1 MKKLVK
7 QKTPPAGVLPE
18 SLEKTER
25 RLPAAALK
33 ALAVLAS
40 HTEAGKPGEYGWI
53 PEKAAALLGSMPK
66 GELVDTVLALTERF
80 VMAVTAMR
88 EETITLAICEFG
100 MHPHEA
106 EKLNLPTMLGSLAG
120 LGLPAIDAANACAT
134 CAFRQGSCANQ
145 CPATVSDALGC
156 IESKGSPFFCHE
168 GVATGTDPKRVCRGY
183 ALALKALNA

>member
-1 MKKLVK
+1 MQKMAQ
-7 QKTPPAGVLPE
+7 QKTEPASLLPPNNA
-18 SLEKTER
+18 KAER
-25 RLPAAALK
+25 QLPAAALK

-40 HTEAGKPGEYGWI
+40 HSEAGKPAEYGWI
-53 PEKAAALLGSMPK
+53 PEKAAALFGSMPK
-66 GELVDTVLALTERF
+66 QELVDTVLALTERF

-106 EKLNLPTMLGSLAG
+106 ENLNLPTMLGSLAG
-120 LGLPAIDAANACAT
+120 LGLPAIDAASVCAT

-168 GVATGTDPKRVCRGY
+168 GGATGADPKKVCRGY
-183 ALALKALNA
+183 AMALKALNA